1 MCIKNPERRIVDKS
15 KCKTDIYRQQAS
27 ERMKER
33 HRLGL
38 ASTFQNRNKCPH
50 SFPEQWL
57 IGVLKNEFN
66 QIENINYKTEKPFY
80 RYFLD
85 FAWPEKR
92 LCIEIDGELHRY
104 EKQKE
109 NDNKKD
115 ELLKQDGWKE
125 LRLKWSYIMKNKQE
139 TIERIRIFLNEIGDT
154 TIPLYKSKKELLK
167 EK

>member
-1 MCIKNPERRIVDKS
+1 
-15 KCKTDIYRQQAS
+15 
-27 ERMKER
+27 MKER